1 MEILSQLNEKG
12 RMKLAALR
20 EELENV
26 ELYSKD
32 VRDPKYV
39 AELESQRQQ
48 LAR

>member
-1 MEILSQLNEKG
+1 METLNQLNEKG

-26 ELYSKD
+26 ELHSK
-32 VRDPKYV
+32 VVKDPKYT